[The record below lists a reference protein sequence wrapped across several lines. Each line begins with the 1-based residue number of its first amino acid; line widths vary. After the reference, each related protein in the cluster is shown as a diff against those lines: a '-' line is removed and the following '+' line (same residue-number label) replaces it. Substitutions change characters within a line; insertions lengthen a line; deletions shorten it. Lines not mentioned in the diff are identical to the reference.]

1 MEMATKRGEG
11 HSHSSSRKH
20 KDKKHKEQKSSKHHS
35 GPKLLEKPSSNNRE
49 LTEAGAS
56 KEFYELLEKM
66 RKQTKERKRR
76 RKELLKSVETAA
88 EKRARRL
95 AKKKAKQL
103 KHSFELGWPGEYM
116 GYSNDDNPYGDPE
129 LTHPFVW
136 EKKLEKE
143 GLVNISDAELAS
155 RSRQVLEANRIQLE
169 KIKMDRLMRDKLKS
183 DAEMMRRDRDGQ
195 QNFHWTEQEA
205 RFHLEQAPR
214 AIDYLAAYVYCLM
227 EGEDWVDDD
236 YLFSEPQTYCENLS
250 LSDCEDLVEDIDVY
264 KRLQEGAYDQ
274 FWNNILVVVHDRRKQ
289 EAVKSGSYFNF
300 ISSLE
305 SWENCTCLGLAP
317 DSRQAVS
324 SAVMGDIEKI
334 FEGKAVEQ
342 LIELE
347 AHVVAKIDSAE
358 DGLDIAYWELLL
370 SLLRVRIA
378 VTQLHQLHEKLAETN
393 GDRMI
398 CQIKAEPTGGREIKL
413 EQGAGQTPG
422 PSCSTG
428 NPTRKFRP
436 WSELENRTTD
446 DEMIQAYREG
456 GYSPVYVSKDS
467 LPAQARIVRPKK
479 EVPKFTESNISSAEK
494 ESIEAFEN
502 IARKGMGEDEAT
514 FAVEHPVEQQDVMR
528 WSDRFLPRKPR
539 YFNRVHT
546 GFEWNK
552 YNQTHYDLDN
562 PPPKIVQGYKF
573 NVFYPDL
580 LDPTPPKFTI
590 IPCKDDSD
598 FCIIKFHAGP
608 PYEASCLLSYAT
620 ADVDVAF
627 KIVKREWEI
636 SQKKG
641 YRCIFQNGIFQLWF
655 QFKKYRYRR

>member
-1 MEMATKRGEG
+1 MEATTRRGEG
-11 HSHSSSRKH
+11 NAHSSSRTH
-20 KDKKHKEQKSSKHHS
+20 KDKKHKKHKSAKHRESSK
-35 GPKLLEKPSSNNRE
+35 LLGRHSSNSKGPSE
-49 LTEAGAS
+49 GGAN
-56 KEFYELLEKM
+56 KEFYELLENM
-66 RKQTKERKRR
+66 RVQTKERKRR

-116 GYSNDDNPYGDPE
+116 VVGYSNDDNPYGDPE

-136 EKKLEKE
+136 GKKLEKE
-143 GLVNISDAELAS
+143 GLSNISDAELAS
-155 RSRQVLEANRIQLE
+155 RSRQVLEANRVQLE
-169 KIKMDRLMRDKLKS
+169 KIKMDRVMRDRLKS

-195 QNFHWTEQEA
+195 QNFQWTEQEA
-205 RFHLEQAPR
+205 RFHLEQARERSKIRLQDNRAR
-214 AIDYLAAYVYCLM
+214 AIDHLAAYIYCLM
-227 EGEDWVDDD
+227 EGEDWVDDE

-274 FWNNILVVVHDRRKQ
+274 FWNNILVVVHDHRKQ
-289 EAVKSGSYFNF
+289 EAVKSG
-300 ISSLE
+300 LV
-305 SWENCTCLGLAP
+305 P

-324 SAVMGDIEKI
+324 SAVMGDIERI

-347 AHVVAKIDSAE
+347 THVVAKIDSAE

-378 VTQLHQLHEKLAETN
+378 VTQLLQLHQKLAETN

-398 CQIKAEPTGGREIKL
+398 CQSKAEPPRGGSEIKL
-413 EQGAGQTPG
+413 EQGASQTPG

-428 NPTRKFRP
+428 ISTRKFRSL
-436 WSELENRTTD
+436 SELESRVTD
-446 DEMIQAYREG
+446 DEMIKAYREG

-467 LPAQARIVRPKK
+467 IPTQARVIGLKK
-479 EVPKFTESNISSAEK
+479 QVTKFTESNISSAEK

-502 IARKGMGEDEAT
+502 FARKGMGEDEAT

-608 PYEASCLLSYAT
+608 PYEASC
-620 ADVDVAF
+620 DVAF